1 MLKNIDYT
9 LPLDNF
15 RKSMVQSTQM
25 NIILVACN
33 TTFTN
38 ILIVSAIVNY
48 RRKNEKEA
56 LIQLDESC

>member
-1 MLKNIDYT
+1 MLKNTDYT

-25 NIILVACN
+25 NIILVAYN